1 MLNRIGLSHSPLSQ
15 KILFIALLT
24 LGSLIPLGLVM
35 DMTFDRQQL
44 YHQVVAEI
52 GQSWGEQQEIAGPA
66 LVLPY
71 TYEMIQESFNEQG
84 KLTKTRHTVDSEFII
99 LPTDLN
105 LDISLKHDFL
115 SRGIFQS
122 LVYNATLSGSANFDI
137 GKIDLPNIV
146 NTYPERA
153 RLVFGIS
160 ANQAIDSIDLFKPQ
174 LPPSSGGAQQPIE
187 QSNTLMP
194 GTGLGQL
201 SGLDRGFHQA
211 INLPE
216 STKQLNL
223 AFTINLRGSQGLSV
237 LPTGQQTT
245 INLNADWPH
254 PSFSGLLPMAR
265 EIDSNG
271 FSATWNVSHLTRNY
285 PQRFSKNNQIN
296 LREVNAH
303 TTLFEPVTH
312 YGKIERAVKYG
323 LLFIILTSIMLL
335 IFELGQ
341 AQSLSTI
348 QYLLVASA
356 MTLFY
361 LVLLSL
367 SEHIRFGYAYLIAA
381 AMPLF
386 SVSIYIGSVT
396 RSAKRGGIIAAMLIA
411 LYSVLYSILKLEDYA
426 LLMGTGLLVVGLGIL
441 MYITRHS
448 PEDLVEMKQN

>member
-15 KILFIALLT
+15 KVLFIAVLT

-84 KLTKTRHTVDSEFII
+84 KLTKTRHTVDSEFVI

-105 LDISLKHDFL
+105 LDIKLKHDFL

-122 LVYNATLSGSANFDI
+122 LVYNATLSGSASFDI
-137 GKIDLPNIV
+137 SKINLPNIV

-174 LPPSSGGAQQPIE
+174 LPPSSSGAQQPVE

-216 STKQLNL
+216 STKQLSL

-237 LPTGQQTT
+237 LPTGQQTS
-245 INLNADWPH
+245 INLSADWPH

-285 PQRFSKNNQIN
+285 PQHFSKNSPIN

-335 IFELGQ
+335 IFELSQ
-341 AQSLSTI
+341 AQSLSAI

-367 SEHIRFGYAYLIAA
+367 SEHISFGYAYLIAA
-381 AMPLF
+381 SMPLF
-386 SVSIYIGSVT
+386 LVSIYIGSVT
-396 RSAKRGGIIAAMLIA
+396 RSAKRGGIMAAMLIA

-426 LLMGTGLLVVGLGIL
+426 LLMGTGLLVVVLGIL

-448 PEDLVEMKQN
+448 PEDLLEMKQN